1 MRKLDLH
8 GVRHYEVKR
17 VVEDFI
23 YMNQKE
29 MPLEIICGNSNKMI
43 HLVREV
49 TDRIKVETHTFRYGI
64 IIVTGW
70 SK

>member
-8 GVRHYEVKR
+8 GVIHSEVKNL
-17 VVEDFI
+17 VEDFI
-23 YMNQKE
+23 YMNQGE

-49 TDRIKVETHTFRYGI
+49 TDKLKVETHSYRYGTI
-64 IIVTGW
+64 IIRRW
-70 SK
+70 L